1 MTRTRTGVAAA
12 LALTVGLATACTS
25 TEKTDSTSSA
35 TAGESASST
44 AETNTS
50 RAVTSTAA
58 IPTTGPAGI
67 VEAIATAGGE
77 CGRVAERTERTERSC
92 MLNGISFTLAESGWQ
107 AQAADRKRACD
118 EGYIS
123 TEYQLLSDGR
133 WTIAADYDEDYAAIK
148 TALARLGIN
157 AELRPYC

>member
-25 TEKTDSTSSA
+25 TEETDSTSSA

-77 CGRVAERTERTERSC
+77 CGRVAERTERSC